1 MAKRTQNLDNIFA
14 KTEPAQG
21 GDLADLD
28 AGRIRPTGVGLK
40 EGEIAALDALGQE
53 LGGISRNALI
63 RFAVRYLIAQTRAG
77 EIDLGQ
83 YAQAPEKPKKSLK
96 FYGK

>member
-1 MAKRTQNLDNIFA
+1 
-14 KTEPAQG
+14 
-21 GDLADLD
+21 
-28 AGRIRPTGVGLK
+28 
-40 EGEIAALDALGQE
+40 
-53 LGGISRNALI
+53 GISRNALI